1 MAERENRGKRG
12 MMSLGQRILL
22 VLLMLLSASSAGCL
36 WLAAGAAAGTAVAGY
51 AYARG
56 LLYRDYPVGME
67 ECRKVTQDA
76 LDDLHFP
83 ISSVRHHA
91 GGSTYE
97 TQTGDG
103 TAVTVEIERQ
113 GLQLSGEPMTR
124 VGVRVGVFGH
134 EDLSKR
140 ILDQIN
146 LRLVPSSREV
156 IPPPPVTI
164 GPIQPTAKK

>member
-1 MAERENRGKRG
+1 MCF
-12 MMSLGQRILL
+12 ILL
-22 VLLMLLSASSAGCL
+22 LLLSASSPGCL

-56 LLYRDYPVGME
+56 RLYRDYPVGME

-76 LDDLHFP
+76 LHELNFPVSGVHHF
-83 ISSVRHHA
+83 A
-91 GGSTYE
+91 DGSTYE

-103 TAVTVEIERQ
+103 TPVTVELERQ
-113 GLQLSGEPMTR
+113 GLQLSGEPTTR

-146 LRLVPSSREV
+146 LRLVPCSRE
-156 IPPPPVTI
+156 PPPAPPPVTI
-164 GPIQPTAKK
+164 GPIKPTAKN